1 MVSAA
6 NDFNVEEQD
15 VGWKICIIALALSNL
30 SAATQAFAQESAYP
44 NRPVKIVVPFPAGGP
59 IDLLART
66 LGNRLSEAWNQ
77 PVVIENRAGG
87 NSAVGALAVARAE
100 PDGYTLLMGMDTTLV
115 YNPLTVSN
123 LSYNA
128 SEFVPVSMA
137 ANNTPLIIV
146 PANGPKSTQ
155 DLIAQAK
162 EAPGKLNYGAA
173 VLPLRLAGFVFHK
186 MAGITST
193 EIVYRGSAENVQGLL
208 TGSVQYTFD
217 GLSASL
223 GLIREGKL
231 RPLARMGARPLS
243 PLPDLP
249 HVSQQIDMKD
259 FNSVT
264 TWSGIVAPPGTPPA
278 IVASAQKAIVAALS
292 APEVVNR
299 LDGVG
304 ISVQTSTPE
313 QFRDFIRSESARW
326 GQVVKDAGLKIQ

>member
-1 MVSAA
+1 M
-6 NDFNVEEQD
+6 
-15 VGWKICIIALALSNL
+15 GRTIPTGALALL
-30 SAATQAFAQESAYP
+30 LLAGGATIGWAHESYP
-44 NRPVKIVVPFPAGGP
+44 SRPVKIVVPYPAGGP

-66 LGNRLSEAWNQ
+66 LGNRLSETWNQ
-77 PVVIENRAGG
+77 PVIIENRAGG
-87 NSAVGALAVARAE
+87 NSAVGAIVVARAE

-128 SEFVPVSMA
+128 SDFVPVSMT

-155 DLIAQAK
+155 ELIAQAK
-162 EAPGKLNYGAA
+162 GAPGKLNYGTA
-173 VLPLRLAGFVFHK
+173 VLPLRLAGYVFHK

-231 RPLARMGARPLS
+231 RPLARMGARSLS
-243 PLPDLP
+243 AFPDLP
-249 HVSQQIDMKD
+249 HVSQQIDMKE
-259 FNSVT
+259 FNNVT
-264 TWSGIVAPPGTPPA
+264 TWSGIVAPPGTPPTVVIA
-278 IVASAQKAIVAALS
+278 AHKAIVTALS
-292 APEVVNR
+292 APDVVGR
-299 LDGVG
+299 LDEVG

-326 GQVVKDAGLKIQ
+326 GQVVKDAGLEMQ

>member
-1 MVSAA
+1 M
-6 NDFNVEEQD
+6 
-15 VGWKICIIALALSNL
+15 GWNIPTAALALL
-30 SAATQAFAQESAYP
+30 LLAGGATIGLAHETYP
-44 NRPVKIVVPFPAGGP
+44 SRPVKIVVPYPAGGP

-66 LGNRLSEAWNQ
+66 LGNRLSETWNQ
-77 PVVIENRAGG
+77 AVVIENRAGG
-87 NSAVGALAVARAE
+87 NSAVGAIAVARAE

-128 SEFVPVSMA
+128 SDFVPVSMT

-155 DLIAQAK
+155 ELIAQAK
-162 EAPGKLNYGAA
+162 GAPGKLNYGTA
-173 VLPLRLAGFVFHK
+173 VLPLRLAGYVFHK

-231 RPLARMGARPLS
+231 RPLARMGARSLS
-243 PLPDLP
+243 AFPDLP
-249 HVSQQIDMKD
+249 HVSQQIDMKE
-259 FNSVT
+259 FNNVT

-278 IVASAQKAIVAALS
+278 VVIAAHKAIVTALS
-292 APEVVNR
+292 APDVVGR
-299 LDGVG
+299 LDEVG

-326 GQVVKDAGLKIQ
+326 GQVVKDAGLEMQ